1 MYGEGD
7 YFMIAG
13 LKAVAWDE
21 LNNLLFHSD
30 QLELDFPEV
39 VKEVYSSR
47 GSHEELKSL
56 LLTRILDY
64 SDELYGVP
72 QGGSRTPQGGPQLL
86 PRVVLGDYQAAQG
99 QKDIFV
105 PLRRHLSPLTARDSS
120 KEEEEERERE
130 RERLR

>member
-56 LLTRILDY
+56 FLTRILDY
-64 SDELYGVP
+64 SDELYLKVE
-72 QGGSRTPQGGPQLL
+72 QELL
-86 PRVVLGDYQAAQG
+86 KAAPNFCLDLCWG
-99 QKDIFV
+99 IIKRLKDKKIS
-105 PLRRHLSPLTARDSS
+105 LYHSDAS
-120 KEEEEERERE
+120 
-130 RERLR
+130 